1 MKLIKLLMEL
11 LSIGLRRGAAVSKP
25 LLIGIR
31 SDELITRARPMVV
44 MKNLIIALSLLVS
57 GAALAEAQL
66 GKDYSLL
73 NPAQPTSTKKIEVL
87 EFFFY
92 GCSHCFH
99 LHPLLSAWEKT
110 MPKDV
115 ELTLVPTIFR
125 DSWEPMANTFYALE
139 SMGQQRQLHD
149 ALYRAWN
156 EENLALTEAD
166 KIADFVAKRG
176 VDRAK
181 FTAAY
186 NSFSMKSKVTRAK
199 QMIRSYGISGTPTL
213 VVDGKYVIEGLQ
225 PEDAIR
231 TLKEVIVM
239 ARKAHRGK

>member
-1 MKLIKLLMEL
+1 VNKSIK
-11 LSIGLRRGAAVSKP
+11 G
-25 LLIGIR
+25 
-31 SDELITRARPMVV
+31 
-44 MKNLIIALSLLVS
+44 LLVAAALFIS
-57 GAALAEAQL
+57 GAALADAQL

-73 NPAQPTSTKKIEVL
+73 NPAQPAGTRKIEVL

-115 ELTLVPTIFR
+115 ELTFVPTIFR

-139 SMGQQRQLHD
+139 SMGQRQQLHD

-156 EENLALTEAD
+156 EENLALTDAD
-166 KIADFVAKRG
+166 KIADFVAKHG

-186 NSFSMKSKVTRAK
+186 NSFSMQSKVMRAK
-199 QMIRSYGISGTPTL
+199 QMIRSYNISGTPTL
-213 VVDGKYVIEGLQ
+213 VVDGKYLITGLQ
-225 PEDAIR
+225 PEDTVR
-231 TLKEVIVM
+231 VLKEVIVM
-239 ARKAHRGK
+239 ARKAHRG

>member
-1 MKLIKLLMEL
+1 MNSL
-11 LSIGLRRGAAVSKP
+11 
-25 LLIGIR
+25 IR
-31 SDELITRARPMVV
+31 SLVV
-44 MKNLIIALSLLVS
+44 AVALFIS
-57 GAALAEAQL
+57 GTALADAQL

-73 NPAQPTSTKKIEVL
+73 NPAQPTGTKKIEVL

-115 ELTLVPTIFR
+115 ELTFVPTIFR

-139 SMGQQRQLHD
+139 SMGQQQQLHD

-156 EENLALTEAD
+156 EENLALTDAD
-166 KIADFVAKRG
+166 KIADFVAKHG

-186 NSFSMKSKVTRAK
+186 NSFSMQSKVTRAK
-199 QMIRSYGISGTPTL
+199 QMIRSYNISGTPTL

-225 PEDAIR
+225 PEDTIR
-231 TLKEVIVM
+231 ALKEVIVM
-239 ARKAHRGK
+239 ARKAHRS

>member
-1 MKLIKLLMEL
+1 MKSL
-11 LSIGLRRGAAVSKP
+11 
-25 LLIGIR
+25 IR
-31 SDELITRARPMVV
+31 SLVV
-44 MKNLIIALSLLVS
+44 VVTLLVS
-57 GAALAEAQL
+57 GTVFADAQL

-115 ELTLVPTIFR
+115 ELTFVPTVFR
-125 DSWEPMANTFYALE
+125 DSWEPMAYTYYALD
-139 SMGQQRQLHD
+139 SMGKVPALHD

-156 EENLALTEAD
+156 VDNNYLVDED
-166 KIADFVAKRG
+166 KIADFVAKYG
-176 VDRAK
+176 VDSAK
-181 FTAAY
+181 FKAAY
-186 NSFSMKSKVTRAK
+186 NSFAMRSKVSRAK
-199 QMIRSYGISGTPTL
+199 QMIRSYGINGTPTL

-225 PEDAIR
+225 PADTIR
-231 TLKEVIVM
+231 ALKDVIVM
-239 ARKAHRGK
+239 ARKEHH

>member
-1 MKLIKLLMEL
+1 MNSL
-11 LSIGLRRGAAVSKP
+11 
-25 LLIGIR
+25 IR
-31 SDELITRARPMVV
+31 SLVV
-44 MKNLIIALSLLVS
+44 AVALFIS
-57 GAALAEAQL
+57 GAALADAQL

-73 NPAQPTSTKKIEVL
+73 NPAQPTGTKKIEVL

-110 MPKDV
+110 MPRDV
-115 ELTLVPTIFR
+115 ELTFVPTIFR

-139 SMGQQRQLHD
+139 SMGQQQQLHD

-156 EENLALTEAD
+156 EENLALTDAD
-166 KIADFVAKRG
+166 NIADFVAKHG

-186 NSFSMKSKVTRAK
+186 SSFSMQSKVTRAK
-199 QMIRSYGISGTPTL
+199 QMIRSYGINGTPTL

-225 PEDAIR
+225 PEDTIR
-231 TLKEVIVM
+231 ALKEVIVM
-239 ARKAHRGK
+239 ARKAHRS

>member
-1 MKLIKLLMEL
+1 MKSL
-11 LSIGLRRGAAVSKP
+11 
-25 LLIGIR
+25 IR
-31 SDELITRARPMVV
+31 SLVV
-44 MKNLIIALSLLVS
+44 AVALFIS
-57 GAALAEAQL
+57 GAALADAQL

-73 NPAQPTSTKKIEVL
+73 NPAQPTGTKKIEVL

-115 ELTLVPTIFR
+115 ELTFVPTVFR

-139 SMGQQRQLHD
+139 SMGQQQQLHD

-156 EENLALTEAD
+156 EENLALTDAD
-166 KIADFVAKRG
+166 NIADFVAKHG

-186 NSFSMKSKVTRAK
+186 NSFSMQSKVTRAK
-199 QMIRSYGISGTPTL
+199 QMIRSYGINGTPTL

-225 PEDAIR
+225 PEDTIR
-231 TLKEVIVM
+231 ALKEVIVM
-239 ARKAHRGK
+239 ARKAHRS